1 HCSCDSIAYRQQ
13 NYPPPHLTF
22 INHTVNKR
30 QGGARNTGMR
40 IAKGEYIVFI
50 DQDDSFAD
58 GALGKVRDYIKAN
71 PGLDIV
77 MYDFELINSGDVKH
91 DMYNDSQEIMSGRK
105 FIQTQQIPWCPWC
118 YAYRRGF
125 MLENDIFFEENV
137 RFEDTDFTIRSTIAA
152 KKMAY
157 IPVKVVKYLYW
168 EGQTCKIGE
177 DFQRIYDYFK
187 MSRRIRAVGENVL
200 DEDQATAKA
209 VMGHHHF
216 MHKANIQRYLWR
228 LPFKQ
233 KLQILRE
240 CRAYTPCSDRM
251 LSFSSRYPLAFACIL
266 QGVKP
271 LLPIVRKVYLKLKK

>member
-1 HCSCDSIAYRQQ
+1 
-13 NYPPPHLTF
+13 
-22 INHTVNKR
+22 
-30 QGGARNTGMR
+30 MR
-40 IAKGEYIVFI
+40 DAKGEYIVFI

-58 GALGKVRDYIKAN
+58 GALAKVRDYIKAN

-118 YAYRRGF
+118 YAYRREF
-125 MLENDIFFEENV
+125 MFENDIFFEENV

-187 MSRRIRAVGENVL
+187 MSRRIRVVGENIL
-200 DEDQATAKA
+200 KEDPATAKA

-233 KLQILRE
+233 NCKFFANVAPILPAPTACYRSPLIILLHL
-240 CRAYTPCSDRM
+240 RA
-251 LSFSSRYPLAFACIL
+251 FSKPQNRCFRFFVSCIL
-266 QGVKP
+266 K
-271 LLPIVRKVYLKLKK
+271 